1 METIP
6 LDQWISHFP
15 VNERF
20 IRTIPANRGWLD
32 FRFSEIDPEL
42 NAGHFTGRSMYA
54 GSTLDS
60 DCDKEVI
67 LRLSSDDWLSLW
79 VNGKKR
85 ETWQNE
91 GRFETVRIPLKL
103 KRGRNEFLLKT
114 NNLGHH
120 WNAWV
125 SNFALEEPV

>member
-1 METIP
+1 
-6 LDQWISHFP
+6 
-15 VNERF
+15 
-20 IRTIPANRGWLD
+20 
-32 FRFSEIDPEL
+32 
-42 NAGHFTGRSMYA
+42 MYA

-60 DCDKEVI
+60 DYDKEVI

-120 WNAWV
+120 WNSWV
-125 SNFALEEPV
+125 SNFVLEEPV